1 LRQGLRLRGGVCHV
15 AVIMSAALTG
25 RVHGSVIELDAP
37 VPDLEGQRVRVM
49 VEAVDEPD
57 KAALRRAWDAW
68 VQKADDG
75 PLTDDGE
82 PEFP

>member
-1 LRQGLRLRGGVCHV
+1 
-15 AVIMSAALTG
+15 MSAALTG

-57 KAALRRAWDAW
+57 TAALRRAWDAW
-68 VQKADDG
+68 LHKADDG

>member
-1 LRQGLRLRGGVCHV
+1 
-15 AVIMSAALTG
+15 MSAALTG

-68 VQKADDG
+68 LRKAGDG

>member
-1 LRQGLRLRGGVCHV
+1 
-15 AVIMSAALTG
+15 MSAALTG

-68 VQKADDG
+68 LHKAGDG

>member
-1 LRQGLRLRGGVCHV
+1 
-15 AVIMSAALTG
+15 MSAALTG

-49 VEAVDEPD
+49 VEAVAEPD
-57 KAALRRAWDAW
+57 KAALHRAWDAW
-68 VQKADDG
+68 VNKAEDG
-75 PLTDDGE
+75 PLTEDGE

>member
-1 LRQGLRLRGGVCHV
+1 
-15 AVIMSAALTG
+15 MSAALTG

-37 VPDLEGQRVRVM
+37 VPDLEGQRVRVL

-57 KAALRRAWDAW
+57 TVALRRAWDDW
-68 VQKADDG
+68 LSKSGDG
-75 PLTDDGE
+75 PLTDDDE